1 MNTRLIKGA
10 ALAVLTA
17 SLGACAQVAPRW
29 ESSFGNTVRAS
40 LASQVANPAAVR
52 NTNPVAGLDGRAAEG
67 VQAQYEHSF
76 SVPSVQAPAMLSGSG
91 K

>member
-1 MNTRLIKGA
+1 MHTRLIKGA
-10 ALAVLTA
+10 ALALLAA
-17 SLGACAQVAPRW
+17 SLGACVQVAPRW
-29 ESSFGNTVRAS
+29 DSSFGNTVRAS
-40 LASQVANPAAVR
+40 VAAQVANPMAAR

-76 SVPSVQAPAMLSGSG
+76 SVPVVHAPAMLSGSG

>member
-1 MNTRLIKGA
+1 MNTRFLKGA
-10 ALAVLTA
+10 ALALLTA
-17 SLGACAQVAPRW
+17 ALGACAPVAPRW
-29 ESSFGNTVRAS
+29 EKSFGDTVRAS
-40 LASQVANPAAVR
+40 VASQVANPAAVR

-76 SVPSVQAPAMLSGSG
+76 STPTAQEPAMLSGSG